1 MKKAIVLGADNG
13 YMDKVETTIKSVCAH
28 NDHIKFYVFNDDL
41 PSEWFRVMNKRLKT
55 IHSEIVNVKISDHSL
70 RNYRLAISYLS
81 YAAYFRYFIGEFVE
95 EERAIYLDSDIIVTG
110 SLDNLYN
117 VALEEYMLAGVPDY
131 FDGDYTGDF
140 NSGMMVIP
148 VTRWKQ
154 EQVASQL
161 LELTEQYHQT
171 VFGDQGILNILFR
184 GQWKKLNRLNNFMV
198 GMDTLAQSVN
208 DRAWYDSALPEGA
221 YPLIIHYTDDK
232 PWYHLSNN
240 RYRSTWWFYYSVDWS
255 DILLRKNPINENEVG
270 DWHTLIEPPK
280 YYTAIFT
287 DSCKLEQIEI
297 FLKELPQVH
306 FTILAHTVFASS
318 VIDLQKYE
326 NVSIHPGFT
335 PFNLDDIMSKL
346 DFYLDIN
353 HGNQIADIINKVHN
367 IGKPVY
373 AFDVTNHDNYG
384 RSRVFPVSEVDL
396 MINEIKLELDLK
408 KER

>member
-1 MKKAIVLGADNG
+1 
-13 YMDKVETTIKSVCAH
+13 
-28 NDHIKFYVFNDDL
+28 
-41 PSEWFRVMNKRLKT
+41 
-55 IHSEIVNVKISDHSL
+55 
-70 RNYRLAISYLS
+70 
-81 YAAYFRYFIGEFVE
+81 
-95 EERAIYLDSDIIVTG
+95 
-110 SLDNLYN
+110 
-117 VALEEYMLAGVPDY
+117 MLAGVPDY

-287 DSCKLEQIEI
+287 DSCELEQIEI

>member
-1 MKKAIVLGADNG
+1 
-13 YMDKVETTIKSVCAH
+13 
-28 NDHIKFYVFNDDL
+28 
-41 PSEWFRVMNKRLKT
+41 
-55 IHSEIVNVKISDHSL
+55 
-70 RNYRLAISYLS
+70 
-81 YAAYFRYFIGEFVE
+81 
-95 EERAIYLDSDIIVTG
+95 
-110 SLDNLYN
+110 
-117 VALEEYMLAGVPDY
+117 
-131 FDGDYTGDF
+131 
-140 NSGMMVIP
+140 MVIP

-280 YYTAIFT
+280 YYTAIFK
-287 DSCKLEQIEI
+287 DSCELEQIEI

>member
-1 MKKAIVLGADNG
+1 M
-13 YMDKVETTIKSVCAH
+13 
-28 NDHIKFYVFNDDL
+28 
-41 PSEWFRVMNKRLKT
+41 
-55 IHSEIVNVKISDHSL
+55 
-70 RNYRLAISYLS
+70 
-81 YAAYFRYFIGEFVE
+81 
-95 EERAIYLDSDIIVTG
+95 
-110 SLDNLYN
+110 
-117 VALEEYMLAGVPDY
+117 
-131 FDGDYTGDF
+131 
-140 NSGMMVIP
+140 
-148 VTRWKQ
+148 
-154 EQVASQL
+154 
-161 LELTEQYHQT
+161 
-171 VFGDQGILNILFR
+171 
-184 GQWKKLNRLNNFMV
+184 
-198 GMDTLAQSVN
+198 
-208 DRAWYDSALPEGA
+208 
-221 YPLIIHYTDDK
+221 
-232 PWYHLSNN
+232 
-240 RYRSTWWFYYSVDWS
+240 
-255 DILLRKNPINENEVG
+255 G

-287 DSCKLEQIEI
+287 DSCELEQIEI

-408 KER
+408 KKGKLDE